1 MSESVSKN
9 HSPFTLPR
17 INVAPALSWMLGP
30 VVSNAAIP
38 SYLEIIDFIA
48 NGTTPQAVADYRPS
62 PEAQLRVA
70 ELIAQEKEGSL
81 SVEEKSELDHFMD
94 LEHILRVAK
103 ARARQILASG
113 S

>member
-1 MSESVSKN
+1 
-9 HSPFTLPR
+9 
-17 INVAPALSWMLGP
+17 
-30 VVSNAAIP
+30 VSNAAIP

-48 NGTTPQAVADYRPS
+48 GGTTPQAVADYRPS
-62 PEAQLRVA
+62 SEAQRRVA
-70 ELIAQEKEGSL
+70 DLMARDKENNL